1 MSTPTPDLLAPGF
14 LTQLAARATNDALVA
29 RQRLLANLQ
38 IGFRNSETGRTGW
51 LHVTAS
57 QIEAGDAMDEQHAP
71 PFTFVGD
78 TDAMQALAQGFPFN
92 RLVRQHRL
100 VVVGDLRHC
109 VQNWLL
115 IYAILRL
122 ANTPEHL

>member
-1 MSTPTPDLLAPGF
+1 MSKPIPDLLTAGF
-14 LTQLAARATNDALVA
+14 LAQLAARANDDAFVA

-38 IGFRNSETGRTGW
+38 IGFRNSETGQTGC
-51 LHVTAS
+51 LRVTAAH
-57 QIEAGDAMDEQHAP
+57 IEAGEAARDADTP

-78 TDAMQALAQGFPFN
+78 TDAMRALAQGFPFN

-100 VVVGDLRHC
+100 VVVGDLRRC

-115 IYAILRL
+115 IHAILRL
-122 ANTPEHL
+122 THTQEQH